1 VTKDPADLSAFKTPT
16 LRSVGISGPY
26 FHDGS
31 VAEPGAVPCAT
42 WHQAAGRMPARVRC
56 WSTANFP
63 IRRSDRL
70 VAFLHTLT
78 SEERFEPP
86 KLP

>member
-1 VTKDPADLSAFKTPT
+1 MFPWRVTT
-16 LRSVGISGPY
+16 ISGPY

-31 VAEPGAVPCAT
+31 VASLEDAVRYMASG
-42 WHQAAGRMPARVRC
+42 GRADANK
-56 WSTANFP
+56 STLL
-63 IRRSDRL
+63 IDRKLSDQEIGQI
-70 VAFLHTLT
+70 VAFLNTLT